1 MPVKFDPIIKE
12 HVRRIKNSENLVLYL
27 SNIIQKE
34 LIELLVFQIKKIIIK
49 KVKDAKYFSVILDCT
64 PSVSHQQM
72 TLILRCIHTSNSP
85 IKIERYFIE
94 FLEVYDTSG
103 KYLFAICFS

>member
-1 MPVKFDPIIKE
+1 MPAKFDPIIKK
-12 HVRRIKNSENLVLYL
+12 HVRCIKNSENLVLYL

-64 PSVSHQQM
+64 PSVSHQ
-72 TLILRCIHTSNSP
+72 
-85 IKIERYFIE
+85 
-94 FLEVYDTSG
+94 
-103 KYLFAICFS
+103 